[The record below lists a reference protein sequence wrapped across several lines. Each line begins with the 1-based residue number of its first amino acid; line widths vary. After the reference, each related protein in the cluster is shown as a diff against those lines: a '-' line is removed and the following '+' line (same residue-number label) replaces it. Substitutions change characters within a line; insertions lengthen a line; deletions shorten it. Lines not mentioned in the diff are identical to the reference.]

1 MKVVILADNQGD
13 SLQPLT
19 SSLSFVKLELLGEP
33 LLFYILD
40 SLFSL
45 DAKEDLEQNEDNQKK
60 WIDNIEHGFTNT
72 EGTSGVDADTK
83 D

>member
-40 SLFSL
+40 SLLGLPVSEIIIIANYNLGEFQML
-45 DAKEDLEQNEDNQKK
+45 FPDC
-60 WIDNIEHGFTNT
+60 
-72 EGTSGVDADTK
+72 
-83 D
+83 